1 MNLLQHAIELNKQ
14 GFKVIPVNDNKQP
27 LCKWKQYQGIQT
39 IDEVKK
45 LNWSQAYGMALLT
58 GGDIEVIDIDS
69 KYALDKPSFETAVFD
84 AVFDAIGEEDYSKLV
99 ISQTQSGGYHII
111 YRCEK
116 IEGNQKL
123 ASRYTTKD
131 ERQHENDK
139 VRVLLE
145 TRGENGYILI
155 PPTPKYHFDNK
166 SRNLSHITTITGQQR
181 DRLISILRS
190 FDETGEIIAKSKV
203 KTSFEVASSGKST
216 IEAFNEAHTPVEL
229 IESIGWD
236 YCYTRGENDYFV
248 RSGKHKKDG
257 ISASFN
263 NKLGLLYVFST
274 STVFEANK
282 AYNAFQTY
290 AYINH
295 NGDQKAASKELYKQG
310 YGDRINRHKDSHKDK
325 LQAIT
330 QGNEK
335 DKEKVTDFE
344 ELEKVFNDK
353 FNINIKPQKK
363 PSTLF
368 MYCSDDSSRRVGIG
382 GDGDMITFCGLQKTR
397 KSAVATCAASCFITG
412 GSNTSLKFEAE
423 NPEGRNLIYI
433 DTEQSKYEN
442 WWTCNQMLWQQ
453 GLSQNRPNFHA
464 FRVTELDLTKKI
476 QFLDYVVKKVGNVG
490 CVLLDGIV
498 DLCQDY
504 NDQKESRALVEWIRR
519 IASINN
525 FLLINVLHNARSTGK
540 ARGHL
545 GTELLNKG
553 KCNINITKDKEM
565 GYSTLEIDDLR
576 GSFEPKGFDFN
587 HSEQGNIQLAV

>member
-1 MNLLQHAIELNKQ
+1 MNLSEHAIELNKQ
-14 GFKVIPVNDNKQP
+14 GFKVIPVNDKKQP
-27 LCKWKQYQGIQT
+27 LCKWKQYQAIQT
-39 IDEVKK
+39 IDEVKA

-58 GGDIEVIDIDS
+58 GGDIEVLDIDS
-69 KYALDKPSFETAVFD
+69 KYALDKDSFDTAVFD
-84 AVFDAIGEEDYSKLV
+84 AIYDALGEEDFSNMV
-99 ISQTQSGGYHII
+99 FTQTQSRGYHII
-111 YRCEK
+111 YKCEK

-166 SRNLSHITTITGQQR
+166 VRNLSKITTITVQQR
-181 DRLISILRS
+181 DKLMAIMRS
-190 FDETGEIIAKSKV
+190 FDETGEIIKKNAAK
-203 KTSFEVASSGKST
+203 TPFEVASSGRTT

-229 IESIGWD
+229 IESIGWK
-236 YCYTRGENDYFV
+236 YSYSRGENNYYI
-248 RSGKHKKDG
+248 RSGK
-257 ISASFN
+257 
-263 NKLGLLYVFST
+263 NKGVSGCYNENLGTFYVFST
-274 STVFEANK
+274 STIFEAGL

-290 AYINH
+290 AYIH
-295 NGDQKAASKELYKQG
+295 HGADWSKASKELYKQG

-353 FNINIKPQKK
+353 FNINVKPQKK

-368 MYCSDDSSRRVGIG
+368 MYCSDTDKRVGIG

-412 GSNTSLKFEAE
+412 GTNTSLKFDAE

-442 WWTCNQMLWQQ
+442 WWSCNQMLWQQ
-453 GLSQNRPNFHA
+453 GLEQNRPNFHA
-464 FRVTELDLTKKI
+464 FRITELELTKKI
-476 QFLDYVVKKVGNVG
+476 QFLDYAVNKVGNVA

-519 IASINN
+519 ISSINN

-553 KCNINITKDKEM
+553 KCNINVTKDKEM

-587 HSEQGNIQLAV
+587 HSEQGNIQLAF

>member
-1 MNLLQHAIELNKQ
+1 MNLQEHAIELNKQ
-14 GFKVIPVNDNKQP
+14 GFKVIPVNDKKQP
-27 LCKWKQYQGIQT
+27 LCKWKQYQAIQT
-39 IDEVKK
+39 IDEVKA

-58 GGDIEVIDIDS
+58 GGDIEVLDIDS
-69 KYALDKPSFETAVFD
+69 KYALDKDSFDTAVFD
-84 AVFDAIGEEDYSKLV
+84 AIYDALGEEDFSNMV
-99 ISQTQSGGYHII
+99 FTQTQSGGYHII
-111 YRCEK
+111 YKCEK

-166 SRNLSHITTITGQQR
+166 VRNLSKITTITVQQR
-181 DRLISILRS
+181 DKLMAIMRS
-190 FDETGEIIAKSKV
+190 FDETGEIIKKNAAK
-203 KTSFEVASSGKST
+203 TPFEVASSGRTT

-229 IESIGWD
+229 IESIGWK
-236 YCYTRGENDYFV
+236 YSYSRGENNYYI
-248 RSGKHKKDG
+248 RSGK
-257 ISASFN
+257 
-263 NKLGLLYVFST
+263 NKGVSGCYNENLGTFYVFST
-274 STVFEANK
+274 STIFEAGL

-290 AYINH
+290 AYIH
-295 NGDQKAASKELYKQG
+295 HGADWSKASKELYKQG

-353 FNINIKPQKK
+353 FNINVKPQKK

-368 MYCSDDSSRRVGIG
+368 MYCSDTDKRVGIG

-412 GSNTSLKFEAE
+412 GTNTSLKFDAE
-423 NPEGRNLIYI
+423 NPTGRNLIYI

-442 WWTCNQMLWQQ
+442 WWSCNQMLWQQ
-453 GLSQNRPNFHA
+453 GLEQNRPNFHA
-464 FRVTELDLTKKI
+464 FRITELELTKKI
-476 QFLDYVVKKVGNVG
+476 QFLDYAVNKVGNVA

-519 IASINN
+519 ISSINN

-553 KCNINITKDKEM
+553 KCNINVTKDKEM

-587 HSEQGNIQLAV
+587 HSEQGNIQLAF

>member
-1 MNLLQHAIELNKQ
+1 MNLLHHAIELNKQ
-14 GFKVIPVNDNKQP
+14 GFKVIPVSDNKRP
-27 LCKWKQYQGIQT
+27 LCNWKQYQAIQT

-69 KYALDKPSFETAVFD
+69 KYALDKLSFETAVFD
-84 AVFDAIGEEDYSKLV
+84 AVFDAIGEKDYINLV

-131 ERQHENDK
+131 EKQHENDK

-166 SRNLSHITTITGQQR
+166 VRNLGNITMITRQQR
-181 DRLISILRS
+181 DNLIAVLRS
-190 FDETGEIIAKSKV
+190 FDETGEIIKHANF
-203 KTSFEVASSGKST
+203 KTPFEVASSGRTT
-216 IEAFNEAHTPVEL
+216 IESFNEAHTPAEL
-229 IESIGWD
+229 MESIGWK
-236 YCYTRGENDYFV
+236 YAYSRGENNYYV
-248 RSGKHKKDG
+248 RSGKSKKDG
-257 ISASFN
+257 ISGCYN
-263 NKLGLLYVFST
+263 EKLGTFYVFST
-274 STVFEANK
+274 STIFEAGR
-282 AYNAFQTY
+282 AYNSYQIYTY
-290 AYINH
+290 IHH
-295 NGDQKAASKELYKQG
+295 NGDWSKASKQLYADG
-310 YGDRINRHKDSHKDK
+310 YGDRMSRNKDSHKAK

-353 FNINIKPQKK
+353 FNINVKPKKK

-368 MYCSDDSSRRVGIG
+368 MYCSDTNKRVGIG
-382 GDGDMITFCGLQKTR
+382 GDGDIITFCGLQKTR
-397 KSAVATCAASCFITG
+397 KSSVATCAASCFITG
-412 GSNTSLKFEAE
+412 GSNKSLKFEAE

-442 WWTCNQMLWQQ
+442 WWTCNHMLWQQ
-453 GLSQNRPNFHA
+453 GLAQNRPNFYA

-476 QFLDYVVKKVGNVG
+476 QFLDYVVKKVGNIG

-565 GYSTLEIDDLR
+565 NYSTLEIDDLR

-587 HSEQGNIQLAV
+587 HSEQGNIQLTF

>member
-1 MNLLQHAIELNKQ
+1 MNLQEHAIELNKQ

-27 LCKWKQYQGIQT
+27 LCKWKQYQAIQA
-39 IDEVKK
+39 IDEVKS

-84 AVFDAIGEEDYSKLV
+84 AVFDAIGEKDYNNLV

-123 ASRYTTKD
+123 ASRYTTKT

-166 SRNLSHITTITGQQR
+166 SRNFGNITTITGQQR
-181 DRLISILRS
+181 DRLIATLRS

-236 YCYTRGENDYFV
+236 YCYTRGENDYYV
-248 RSGKHKKDG
+248 RCGKSKKDG

-263 NKLGLLYVFST
+263 NKLRLLYVFTNST
-274 STVFEANK
+274 FFESEK

-295 NGDQKAASKELYKQG
+295 NGDQKAAWKDLYKQG

-353 FNINIKPQKK
+353 FNINVKPQKK

-368 MYCSDDSSRRVGIG
+368 MYCSDTDKKVGIG

-412 GSNTSLKFEAE
+412 GSNNSLKFEAE

-576 GSFEPKGFDFN
+576 GSLEPKGFDFN
-587 HSEQGNIQLAV
+587 HSEKGNIQLAV

>member
-1 MNLLQHAIELNKQ
+1 MNLSEHAIELNKQ
-14 GFKVIPVNDNKQP
+14 GFKVIPVNDKKQP
-27 LCKWKQYQGIQT
+27 LCKWKQYQAIQT
-39 IDEVKK
+39 IDEVKA

-58 GGDIEVIDIDS
+58 GGDIEVLDIDS
-69 KYALDKPSFETAVFD
+69 KYALDKDSFDTAVFD
-84 AVFDAIGEEDYSKLV
+84 AIYEALGEEDFNNMV
-99 ISQTQSGGYHII
+99 FTQTQSGGYHII

-155 PPTPKYHFDNK
+155 PPTPNYHFDNK
-166 SRNLSHITTITGQQR
+166 VRNLSKITTITVQQR
-181 DRLISILRS
+181 DKLMAIMRS
-190 FDETGEIIAKSKV
+190 FDETGEIIKKNAAK
-203 KTSFEVASSGKST
+203 TPFEVASSGRTT

-229 IESIGWD
+229 IESIGWK
-236 YCYTRGENDYFV
+236 YAYSRGENNYYI
-248 RSGKHKKDG
+248 RSGK
-257 ISASFN
+257 
-263 NKLGLLYVFST
+263 NKGVSGCYNENLGTFYVFST
-274 STVFEANK
+274 STIFEAGL

-290 AYINH
+290 AYIH
-295 NGDQKAASKELYKQG
+295 HGADWSKASKELYKQG

-353 FNINIKPQKK
+353 FNINIKPQKT

-368 MYCSDDSSRRVGIG
+368 MQCSSTDKRIGIG
-382 GDGDMITFCGLQKTR
+382 GDGDMITFCGLQKTG
-397 KSAVATCAASCFITG
+397 KSSIATCAASCFITG
-412 GSNTSLKFEAE
+412 GTNTSLKFDAE
-423 NPEGRNLIYI
+423 NPTGRNLIYI

-442 WWTCNQMLWQQ
+442 WWSCNQMLWQQ
-453 GLSQNRPNFHA
+453 GLAQNRPNFHA
-464 FRVTELDLTKKI
+464 FRITELELTKKI
-476 QFLDYVVKKVGNVG
+476 QFLDYAVNKVGNVA

-553 KCNINITKDKEM
+553 KCNINVTKDKEM

-587 HSEQGNIQLAV
+587 HSEQGNIQLAF

>member
-1 MNLLQHAIELNKQ
+1 MNLQEHAIELNKQ
-14 GFKVIPVNDNKQP
+14 GFKVIPVNDKKQP
-27 LCKWKQYQGIQT
+27 LCKWKQYQAIQT
-39 IDEVKK
+39 IDEVKA

-58 GGDIEVIDIDS
+58 GGDIEVLDIDS
-69 KYALDKPSFETAVFD
+69 KYALDKDSFDTAVFD
-84 AVFDAIGEEDYSKLV
+84 AIYDALGEEDFSNMV
-99 ISQTQSGGYHII
+99 FTQTQSRGYHII
-111 YRCEK
+111 YKCEK

-166 SRNLSHITTITGQQR
+166 VRNLSKITTITVQQR
-181 DRLISILRS
+181 DKLMAIMRS
-190 FDETGEIIAKSKV
+190 FDETGEIIKKNAAK
-203 KTSFEVASSGKST
+203 TPFEVASSGRTT

-229 IESIGWD
+229 IESIGWK
-236 YCYTRGENDYFV
+236 YSYSRGENNYYI
-248 RSGKHKKDG
+248 RSGK
-257 ISASFN
+257 
-263 NKLGLLYVFST
+263 NKGVSGCYNENLGTFYVFST
-274 STVFEANK
+274 STIFEAGL

-290 AYINH
+290 AYIH
-295 NGDQKAASKELYKQG
+295 HGADWSKASKELYKQG

-353 FNINIKPQKK
+353 FNINVKPQKK

-368 MYCSDDSSRRVGIG
+368 MYCSDTDKRVGIG

-412 GSNTSLKFEAE
+412 GTNTSLKFDAE

-442 WWTCNQMLWQQ
+442 WWSCNQMLWQQ
-453 GLSQNRPNFHA
+453 GLEQNRPNFHA
-464 FRVTELDLTKKI
+464 FRITELELTKKI
-476 QFLDYVVKKVGNVG
+476 QFLDYAVNKVGNVA

-519 IASINN
+519 ISSINN

-553 KCNINITKDKEM
+553 KCNINVTKDKEM

-587 HSEQGNIQLAV
+587 HSEQGNIQLAF

>member
-1 MNLLQHAIELNKQ
+1 MAI
-14 GFKVIPVNDNKQP
+14 
-27 LCKWKQYQGIQT
+27 
-39 IDEVKK
+39 
-45 LNWSQAYGMALLT
+45 M
-58 GGDIEVIDIDS
+58 
-69 KYALDKPSFETAVFD
+69 
-84 AVFDAIGEEDYSKLV
+84 
-99 ISQTQSGGYHII
+99 
-111 YRCEK
+111 
-116 IEGNQKL
+116 
-123 ASRYTTKD
+123 
-131 ERQHENDK
+131 
-139 VRVLLE
+139 
-145 TRGENGYILI
+145 
-155 PPTPKYHFDNK
+155 
-166 SRNLSHITTITGQQR
+166 
-181 DRLISILRS
+181 RS
-190 FDETGEIIAKSKV
+190 FDETGEIIKKNAAK
-203 KTSFEVASSGKST
+203 TPFEVASSGRTT

-229 IESIGWD
+229 IESIGWK
-236 YCYTRGENDYFV
+236 YAYSRGENNYYI
-248 RSGKHKKDG
+248 RSGK
-257 ISASFN
+257 
-263 NKLGLLYVFST
+263 NKGVSGCYNENLGTFYVFST
-274 STVFEANK
+274 STIFEAGL

-290 AYINH
+290 AYIH
-295 NGDQKAASKELYKQG
+295 HGADWSKASKELYKQG

-353 FNINIKPQKK
+353 FNINVKPQKK

-368 MYCSDDSSRRVGIG
+368 MYCSDTDKRVGIG

-412 GSNTSLKFEAE
+412 GTNTSLKFDAE

-442 WWTCNQMLWQQ
+442 WWSCNQMLWQQ
-453 GLSQNRPNFHA
+453 GLEQNRPNFHA
-464 FRVTELDLTKKI
+464 FRITELELTKKI
-476 QFLDYVVKKVGNVG
+476 QFLDYAVNKVGNVA

-519 IASINN
+519 ISSINN

-553 KCNINITKDKEM
+553 KCNINVTKDKEM

-587 HSEQGNIQLAV
+587 HSEQGNIQLAF

>member
-1 MNLLQHAIELNKQ
+1 MNLQEHAIELNKQ
-14 GFKVIPVNDNKQP
+14 GFKVIPVNDKKQP
-27 LCKWKQYQGIQT
+27 LCKWKQYQAIQT
-39 IDEVKK
+39 IDEVKA

-58 GGDIEVIDIDS
+58 GGDIEVLDIDS
-69 KYALDKPSFETAVFD
+69 KYALDKDSFDTAVFD
-84 AVFDAIGEEDYSKLV
+84 AIYDALGEEDFSNMV
-99 ISQTQSGGYHII
+99 FTQTQSGGYHII
-111 YRCEK
+111 YKCEK

-166 SRNLSHITTITGQQR
+166 ARNLSKITTITVQQR
-181 DRLISILRS
+181 DKLMAIMRS
-190 FDETGEIIAKSKV
+190 FDETGEIIKKNAAK
-203 KTSFEVASSGKST
+203 TPFEVASSGRTT

-229 IESIGWD
+229 IESIGWK
-236 YCYTRGENDYFV
+236 YSYSRGENNYYI
-248 RSGKHKKDG
+248 RSGK
-257 ISASFN
+257 
-263 NKLGLLYVFST
+263 NKGVSGCYNENLGTFYVFST
-274 STVFEANK
+274 STIFEAGL

-290 AYINH
+290 AYIH
-295 NGDQKAASKELYKQG
+295 HGADWSKASKELYKQG

-353 FNINIKPQKK
+353 FNINVKPQKT

-368 MYCSDDSSRRVGIG
+368 MYCSDTDKRIGIG

-412 GSNTSLKFEAE
+412 GTNTSLKFDAE

-442 WWTCNQMLWQQ
+442 WWSCNQMLWQQ
-453 GLSQNRPNFHA
+453 GLEQNRPNFHA
-464 FRVTELDLTKKI
+464 FRITELELTKKI
-476 QFLDYVVKKVGNVG
+476 QFLDYAVNKVGNVA

-519 IASINN
+519 ISSINN

-553 KCNINITKDKEM
+553 KCNINVTKDKEM

-587 HSEQGNIQLAV
+587 HSEQGNIQLAF